1 MDIQARIAG
10 FSEPTGI
17 PSKSII
23 LWPLPFDKDVYPQL
37 NDFILCNGANGSPD
51 MRGFFA
57 RGVPVGGDV
66 ITPCWGCPE
75 CASAIGSCSC
85 HCHSVTPPVVKV
97 NVKCCSVVSECVSV
111 VRSITSPFDTG
122 TEFQLPPYKNLN
134 FIMKL

>member
-1 MDIQARIAG
+1 MNIQARIAG

-37 NDFILCNGANGSPD
+37 ADFILCDGANGSPD

-66 ITPCWGCPE
+66 ITPCWGCAE

-85 HCHSVTPPVVKV
+85 HCHSIDIAAQITTGLVQACALGISVVK
-97 NVKCCSVVSECVSV
+97 
-111 VRSITSPFDTG
+111 SIASPFDTE